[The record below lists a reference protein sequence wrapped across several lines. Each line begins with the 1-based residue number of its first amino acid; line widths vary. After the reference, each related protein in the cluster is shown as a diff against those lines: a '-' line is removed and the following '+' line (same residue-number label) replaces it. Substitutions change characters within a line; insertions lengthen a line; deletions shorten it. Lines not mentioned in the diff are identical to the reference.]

1 VTTSHGERVA
11 LTAFVTYAV
20 LAGGNAVG
28 VRFSNRELAPL
39 WGAGLRFAL
48 AAALLVAVMVVFRLA
63 LPWGRALVGS
73 LLYGLFN
80 FAGSFGLTYY
90 GLVQLHAG
98 LGQILLALVPLAT
111 LLLAVLWRQERLGGA
126 AVIGT
131 LLALAGVAVISY
143 SPLLQ
148 SVPLLSVLA
157 VVGGAICFAQALVL
171 VRRFPPVHP
180 VTMNAIGMTT
190 GAAVLLAAALVAG
203 EPIVL
208 PHRPETWAAM
218 AYLVVIGSVVVFLLY
233 LVVLRYWAASRASYG
248 FVIIPFVTLL
258 LSAWLDNEPVGLG
271 LVVGGL
277 LVLAG
282 VYIGALHPAR
292 VPRAAVNAKT
302 DMS

>member
-1 VTTSHGERVA
+1 VATSHGERVA

-39 WGAGLRFAL
+39 WGAGLRFGL

-63 LPWGRALVGS
+63 FPRRRALIGS

-90 GLVQLHAG
+90 GLVQVHAG

-111 LLLAVLWRQERLGGA
+111 LLLAVLWRQERLGVA

-143 SPLLQ
+143 SPLRQ
-148 SVPLLSVLA
+148 SVPLVSVLA

-190 GAAVLLAAALVAG
+190 GAALLLTAALVAD

-258 LSAWLDNEPVGLG
+258 LSAWLDNERVGVGTAL
-271 LVVGGL
+271 GGL
-277 LVLAG
+277 LILGG
-282 VYIGALHPAR
+282 VYVGALRPGRSAPA
-292 VPRAAVNAKT
+292 AANAKADT
-302 DMS
+302 G